1 MSNLLVSSM
10 KDSKII
16 MAEGQILKN
25 LLVYEPTI
33 YWAGEEMQVR
43 VLQILWLYEGKAIVE
58 FI

>member
-1 MSNLLVSSM
+1 
-10 KDSKII
+10 